1 LPQNLSSS
9 SCCCCCSCLM
19 LSGLRWRLA
28 RARLPA
34 STMTVMSTPSRKE
47 VIVEA
52 EAAEAEAEAAEVEG
66 DRLRDATRRGRRL
79 RLILALAPVYFSKW
93 AVSSSSNCKM
103 NSADCMACVGVW
115 VFEEDCWELQ
125 TKKKNKKKRKTEC
138 RERKCTKETK
148 MKMSQEG
155 QRRFFEVG

>member
-1 LPQNLSSS
+1 
-9 SCCCCCSCLM
+9 M
-19 LSGLRWRLA
+19 LSGLLWRFA

-34 STMTVMSTPSRKE
+34 STMKVTSTPSRK
-47 VIVEA
+47 VEA
-52 EAAEAEAEAAEVEG
+52 EAEAKAEAAEAEAAEVEG
-66 DRLRDATRRGRRL
+66 DRLRDAPRRARRL

-103 NSADCMACVGVW
+103 NSADCIACVGVFGCLKKI
-115 VFEEDCWELQ
+115 VGSCKQ
-125 TKKKNKKKRKTEC
+125 KKNKRKRKNRMQ
-138 RERKCTKETK
+138 REKVHKGDK